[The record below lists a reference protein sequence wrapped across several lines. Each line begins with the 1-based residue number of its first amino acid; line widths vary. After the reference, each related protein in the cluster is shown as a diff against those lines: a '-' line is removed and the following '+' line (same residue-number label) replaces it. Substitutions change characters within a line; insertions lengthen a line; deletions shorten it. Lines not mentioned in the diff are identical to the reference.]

1 MTDLLILLG
10 VSLAVSAVGWIY
22 FIYFFSLGYGYGVAA
37 LAIAMLIMH
46 SEAATP
52 PTIVLCALLVVFGC
66 RLGTYL
72 LVRERRA
79 AAYRKILYDPQL
91 QQKKPLSVMLTVWI
105 FCAVLYVL
113 QVSPVAFR
121 LANAKAGMMHDSL
134 WAWIGAG
141 VILAGILLESI
152 SDAQKTTA
160 KRSNAKRFVDTGL
173 YRIVRCPN
181 YLGEIIIWSGVLLS
195 GVGAN
200 LAPWQWTVA
209 ILGYA
214 GIIYVMF
221 SGARRLELRQNQV
234 YGNDPEYQHYA
245 KHTPILIPLLPIYSL
260 ARHKW
265 LQA

>member
-66 RLGTYL
+66 RLGSYL

-113 QVSPVAFR
+113 R
-121 LANAKAGMMHDSL
+121 LVP
-134 WAWIGAG
+134 W
-141 VILAGILLESI
+141 
-152 SDAQKTTA
+152 
-160 KRSNAKRFVDTGL
+160 
-173 YRIVRCPN
+173 
-181 YLGEIIIWSGVLLS
+181 LS
-195 GVGAN
+195 G
-200 LAPWQWTVA
+200 
-209 ILGYA
+209 
-214 GIIYVMF
+214 
-221 SGARRLELRQNQV
+221 
-234 YGNDPEYQHYA
+234 
-245 KHTPILIPLLPIYSL
+245 LPMPK
-260 ARHKW
+260 RV
-265 LQA
+265 